1 MGEVSVT
8 SASQI
13 LESLWNIWSHVTQQ
27 REEPFKNG
35 SLLSLFYEDAIG
47 RMPSGTYTVY
57 TIMMATW
64 NN

>member
-27 REEPFKNG
+27 KEEPYLVF
-35 SLLSLFYEDAIG
+35 FM
-47 RMPSGTYTVY
+47 RMPLGGCHLARIQCTPL
-57 TIMMATW
+57 
-64 NN
+64 

>member
-35 SLLSLFYEDAIG
+35 SLLRLFYEDAIE
-47 RMPSGTYTVY
+47 RMPSGTYTV
-57 TIMMATW
+57 
-64 NN
+64 

>member
-1 MGEVSVT
+1 MT

-13 LESLWNIWSHVTQQ
+13 LESLWNIWSYVTQQ

-35 SLLSLFYEDAIG
+35 SLVSLVYEDAIG

-57 TIMMATW
+57 TIMMAT
-64 NN
+64 

>member
-13 LESLWNIWSHVTQQ
+13 LESNIWSHVTQQ

-35 SLLSLFYEDAIG
+35 FLLSLFYEDAIWHIYSVDYYDG
-47 RMPSGTYTVY
+47 NMK
-57 TIMMATW
+57 
-64 NN
+64 